1 MKKIL
6 EIDLVS
12 AGGVV
17 YRVDA
22 RGGVEVAVC
31 GLDYPKSWRLPKGTP
46 DAGETMIQTAL
57 RETREETGLEVES
70 EGYIDVV
77 EYAFRRASDGARCRK
92 RVHFYL
98 MRPVGGDMSMHDHEF
113 DFVRWMNVEDA
124 CRTLTHGNEVD
135 IVQKGVSMVEARVE
149 IPAADG

>member
-17 YRVDA
+17 YRLDA

-31 GLDYPKSWRLPKGTP
+31 GLKYPESWRLPKGKP
-46 DAGETMIQTAL
+46 DAGETTLQTAL

-77 EYAFRRASDGARCRK
+77 EYVFRRASDGARCRK

-135 IVQKGVSMVEARVE
+135 IVQKGVSMVEERAE

>member
-1 MKKIL
+1 MRKTL
-6 EIDLVS
+6 ELDLVS

-31 GLDYPKSWRLPKGTP
+31 GRAYPKVWGLPKGTP
-46 DAGETMIQTAL
+46 DAGETTLQTAL

-70 EGYIDVV
+70 EGYIGDVG
-77 EYAFRRASDGARCRK
+77 YAFRRASDGARCRK

-113 DFVRWMNVEDA
+113 DFVRWMNVEEA

-135 IVQKGVSMVEARVE
+135 IVQKGVSMVEERAE
-149 IPAADG
+149 IHAADG

>member
-17 YRVDA
+17 YRLGA

-31 GLDYPKSWRLPKGTP
+31 GLTYPESWRLPKGTP
-46 DAGETMIQTAL
+46 DAGETTLQTAL

-135 IVQKGVSMVEARVE
+135 IVQKGVSMVEERAE

>member
-17 YRVDA
+17 YRLGA

-31 GLDYPKSWRLPKGTP
+31 GLKYPESWRLPKGTP
-46 DAGETMIQTAL
+46 DAGETTLQTAL

-77 EYAFRRASDGARCRK
+77 EYVFRRASDGARCRK

-135 IVQKGVSMVEARVE
+135 IVQKGVSMVEERAE

>member
-17 YRVDA
+17 YRLGA

-46 DAGETMIQTAL
+46 DAGETTLQTAL

-77 EYAFRRASDGARCRK
+77 EYVFRRASDGARCRK

-135 IVQKGVSMVEARVE
+135 IVQKGVSMVEERAE